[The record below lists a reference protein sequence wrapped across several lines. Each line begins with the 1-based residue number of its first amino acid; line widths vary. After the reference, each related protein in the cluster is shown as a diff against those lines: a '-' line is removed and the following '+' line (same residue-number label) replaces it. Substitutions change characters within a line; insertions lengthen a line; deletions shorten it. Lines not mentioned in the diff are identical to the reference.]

1 MVPLQRPRTASQP
14 WDVGSAAFDSRFP
27 AWPTRCQMYGAL
39 IPDPSTMMGPA
50 TSEVWIIRDGHI
62 LQG

>member
-27 AWPTRCQMYGAL
+27 AWLTRCQMYGAL